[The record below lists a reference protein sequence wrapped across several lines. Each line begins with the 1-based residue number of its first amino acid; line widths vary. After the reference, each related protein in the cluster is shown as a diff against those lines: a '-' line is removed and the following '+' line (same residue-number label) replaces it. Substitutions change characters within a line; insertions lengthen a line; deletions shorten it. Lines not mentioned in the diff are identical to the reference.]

1 QEDRIIVKTLLA
13 KKAAGNQAQSGW
25 KSTVW
30 SAVATELKKV
40 AVGGGAE
47 KTASKCS
54 DHHSN
59 LKSEYMQVKRLRG
72 MSGFGWDDGR
82 KLVVADDEHWNQ
94 LKKRD
99 PNIGKWKTTLFP
111 IYDEM
116 NSLIDGVIATG

>member
-1 QEDRIIVKTLLA
+1 MPKWCRWSTQEDRIIVKTLLA

-59 LKSEYMQVKRLRG
+59 VWITS
-72 MSGFGWDDGR
+72 
-82 KLVVADDEHWNQ
+82 
-94 LKKRD
+94 
-99 PNIGKWKTTLFP
+99 T
-111 IYDEM
+111 
-116 NSLIDGVIATG
+116 VI